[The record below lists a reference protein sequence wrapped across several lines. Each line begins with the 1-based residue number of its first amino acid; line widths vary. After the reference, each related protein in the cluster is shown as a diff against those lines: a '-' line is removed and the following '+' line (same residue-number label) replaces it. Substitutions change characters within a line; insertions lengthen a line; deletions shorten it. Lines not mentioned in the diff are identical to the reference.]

1 MKHLL
6 LDIWH
11 FLFGGQQLTS
21 QDRIALQIAAKY
33 GLTKEYK
40 MARRQNRR
48 PLEALEEWNLVKEEE
63 RKLFRD

>member
-40 MARRQNRR
+40 MARRQNMR
-48 PLEALEEWNLVKEEE
+48 PLEALEEWDLIQPEE
-63 RKLFRD
+63 RELFRD